1 MKPDDCRERAS
12 QCFDLADNARTDQS
26 RSTFYN
32 LGRHW
37 LLLAEELDADQ
48 RSSAAQ
54 RPRPPSSGLDV
65 EQRLSL
71 QEQSVL

>member
-12 QCFDLADNARTDQS
+12 QCFDLADNARTDQA

-32 LGRHW
+32 FGRHW

-54 RPRPPSSGLDV
+54 RPGPPASGLGP
-65 EQRLSL
+65 ESGGH
-71 QEQSVL
+71 STGAISS